1 MDTIAKALNEDNRNQ
16 PRYPIPSG
24 LDAWIEVTLNKRC
37 WCLPI
42 VDLSEDGMSF
52 ECVRGMPAMELGAS
66 MGRVV
71 VHVGDHEVRGGVTV
85 RYVANSISAGTY
97 FGGVFQPAGEK
108 DREILFDLVPI
119 RKLGK
124 ESGDAHRPTGTVH
137 RLPVNE
143 HRRRIVVRTF
153 KEQVLGTHVAA
164 CKRGGRR

>member
-1 MDTIAKALNEDNRNQ
+1 MDTIAKALNQDSRNQ

-37 WCLPI
+37 WCLPL

-108 DREILFDLVPI
+108 DRELFDRVV
-119 RKLGK
+119 
-124 ESGDAHRPTGTVH
+124 TGL
-137 RLPVNE
+137 RE
-143 HRRRIVVRTF
+143 RIAP
-153 KEQVLGTHVAA
+153 K
-164 CKRGGRR
+164 